1 LNHWKGNTEARPLV
15 QSSETREA
23 LDDKGRCPAW
33 RLARSG
39 RPPRSDCAL
48 PTIATT
54 PDHHSRSPLYHSAPV
69 CCRRWSLPLPFP
81 NTYLCAA
88 HLVGPQG
95 SEASKTAYLPAR
107 SKRTREHDTSA
118 GYLRCVAAI
127 GTVQRCHTTAAQL
140 DCEESSLA
148 QNWHP
153 DLRPSPA
160 CLVRLS
166 PASSFCPGINI
177 VTHNC
182 TPHAA
187 CAWVRT
193 VRHTV
198 TLIRP
203 GEPCSVLPAH
213 LTGPPCRAPSR
224 SSHRVPCPSLSGPV
238 ELASMIVRSG
248 RTGPTLGGWGTAAA
262 HSMVVVATGSPGVL
276 AQGDQTA
283 RQHQH

>member
-1 LNHWKGNTEARPLV
+1 VPGL
-15 QSSETREA
+15 
-23 LDDKGRCPAW
+23 

-48 PTIATT
+48 PTFATT
-54 PDHHSRSPLYHSAPV
+54 PDHHCITRPQFAAAAGR
-69 CCRRWSLPLPFP
+69 CRCRCHFP
-81 NTYLCAA
+81 TRLCAA

-95 SEASKTAYLPAR
+95 SEASETA
-107 SKRTREHDTSA
+107 
-118 GYLRCVAAI
+118 YLRCVAAI

-262 HSMVVVATGSPGVL
+262 HSMVVVATGSPGVQ